1 MANPQKR
8 KFSGIP
14 DFLACLP
21 PEEYDLVTE
30 LRTCIYDTLP
40 MVNERLAYNVPF
52 YYGRRRLAY
61 LWPASVPWGKI
72 TEGVKVGFVHANRM
86 ESIPTVPGQTMGAL
100 TYLRPGDIDFDLLRY
115 ALEEA
120 YRLDQHFK

>member
-14 DFLACLP
+14 DLLAQLP
-21 PEEYDLVTE
+21 PGEYDLVTE
-30 LRTCIYDTLP
+30 LRACILDTLP
-40 MVNERLAYNVPF
+40 AVSERLAYNVPF

-72 TEGVKVGFVHANRM
+72 TEGVKVGFVHAYRM
-86 ESIPTVPGQTMGAL
+86 ESIATVPGQTMGAL
-100 TYLRPGDIDFDLLRY
+100 TYLRPRDIDYDELRY

-120 YRLDQHFK
+120 YQIDQLK